1 MNKLLVPT
9 MNALTT
15 RPLRVPAIALLTCV
29 GLVGCDGSQPST
41 NSSASATAAGTAKP
55 SGATASATA
64 QAPKVLELELVEYKP
79 LGVSMQLPKGR
90 AVVQDSG
97 EMGSMWTY
105 SSLQVSL
112 EAAPK
117 PVERDEDLHS
127 FRVSEGLQF
136 DKKTDENGLLLAIGS
151 RPKEP
156 KPVVVRAA
164 VKGTK
169 ATVQCVAEEGERKL
183 AIDVCSSIRKLGG

>member
-1 MNKLLVPT
+1 
-9 MNALTT
+9 
-15 RPLRVPAIALLTCV
+15 
-29 GLVGCDGSQPST
+29 
-41 NSSASATAAGTAKP
+41 
-55 SGATASATA
+55 
-64 QAPKVLELELVEYKP
+64 
-79 LGVSMQLPKGR
+79 MQLPKGR
-90 AVVQDSG
+90 AVVNDSG
-97 EMGSMWTY
+97 EFGSMYTY

-117 PVERDEDLHS
+117 AVEKDEDLHAY
-127 FRVSEGLQF
+127 RVSEGLEF
-136 DKKTDENGLLLAIGS
+136 EKKTDENGQLLAIGS

-169 ATVQCVAEEGERKL
+169 AHVQCIAEEAERKL